1 MSETLETATT
11 PHANL
16 DRRTFLK
23 GSMGRHGCG
32 RRGVAVGRLRPHR
45 TRRQQPRHRRDG

>member
-23 GSMGRHGCG
+23 GR
-32 RRGVAVGRLRPHR
+32 VTYNLLR
-45 TRRQQPRHRRDG
+45 TFTAA